1 MWPANRFFFYF
12 GPRAQTVAHYWC
24 RQTYVATHQKQLQIR
39 DYRLPFFGPCAW
51 FIWECSSFCSTSVI
65 FFPRTCLFRVPSL
78 PLISANIAKT
88 LTVFEVTWSELKWSE
103 VKWCDDLGWNVC
115 IIIDLYLCSCMQ
127 VLCSTFCRYYL
138 ILFVILWSVDLFW
151 CVYRT
156 SNTVYYRNQKMHYI
170 YIYIV
175 TIFYIS

>member
-1 MWPANRFFFYF
+1 MSIKYRYCVSCGPQIDFFFYF

-39 DYRLPFFGPCAW
+39 DYRLPFFGPCPW

-88 LTVFEVTWSELKWSE
+88 LTVFEVKWSELKWSE
-103 VKWCDDLGWNVC
+103 VKWCDVMILGEMC
-115 IIIDLYLCSCMQ
+115 
-127 VLCSTFCRYYL
+127 VLSL
-138 ILFVILWSVDLFW
+138 
-151 CVYRT
+151 
-156 SNTVYYRNQKMHYI
+156 I
-170 YIYIV
+170 YIYVVVCRFCAVLFVVI
-175 TIFYIS
+175 IWFYLLFYD